1 MKKKFEVELTE
12 DMLSKMR
19 KGYETKRKLGGW
31 EVKNLSDDELAA
43 YFISMGL
50 NYVDEK
56 ISEILDKQK

>member
-12 DMLSKMR
+12 DMLAKMR
-19 KGYETKRKLGGW
+19 KGYETKRTLGGW

-50 NYVDEK
+50 NYVDER
-56 ISEILDKQK
+56 ISGMLEKKK